1 MVPALGRPD
10 AQLLC
15 CQTMFRT
22 LIRVLALGLAL
33 MPASAFAAAAP
44 QSPPAPD
51 APRVGA
57 AAIRYFPETGHSL
70 GGNFRDFFETYGGL
84 DAFGFPRTEPVLENG
99 LLVQYFQ
106 RARMEWH
113 PEVNQVQLSLL
124 GSILTQGRTFP
135 IVPPAADGTDLH
147 YFPETG
153 HTVHHA
159 FLAYFNARGGLDHF
173 GYPISEETV
182 EGGFTVQYFQ
192 RARME
197 WHPELAPAYSTSL
210 ALLGD
215 QYIAKN
221 LATSG
226 WLAPAPPPQ
235 LISEGVSNFAYSPAN
250 RVINIKLMAKKLNG
264 TVVPDGATF
273 SFDQIMGDVGTDPG
287 WAEGLVIVGNETDKG
302 LGGGICQVSTTTFRA
317 AFWAGVPI
325 PERHDHTYP
334 VPYYTQG
341 GFPEGFDATVW
352 SPNLDFKFQNDT
364 GAPLT
369 ITTRVD
375 VPSSQLYVD
384 FYGKPVNRKVDMVG
398 PFTSNRKPALA
409 DKYVVDNTLAPGQV
423 DQTDYAHDG
432 LDVSLKRTITMPDGQ
447 VTTDS
452 FPSHYVP
459 WRNIFHVAPD
469 AVPAA
474 SNAPDPTVTSS

>member
-1 MVPALGRPD
+1 
-10 AQLLC
+10 
-15 CQTMFRT
+15 MFRR
-22 LIRVLALGLAL
+22 LISVLALGLAL
-33 MPASAFAAAAP
+33 LPGTAFAAAAP
-44 QSPPAPD
+44 QSTPTD
-51 APRVGA
+51 ATRAGA
-57 AAIRYFPETGHSL
+57 AAIRFFPETGHTL
-70 GGNFRDFFETYGGL
+70 GGNFRDYFEAHGGL
-84 DAFGFPRTEPVLENG
+84 DAFGFPRTEPVSEG
-99 LLVQYFQ
+99 GFLVQYFQ

-113 PEVNQVQLSLL
+113 PDVSQVQLSLL
-124 GSILTQGRTFP
+124 GSIMTQGRAFAT
-135 IVPPAADGTDLH
+135 VPPVANGPEIH

-159 FLAYFNARGGLDHF
+159 FLAYYNARGGLEQF
-173 GYPISEETV
+173 GFPISEETT
-182 EGGFTVQYFQ
+182 ENGFTVQYFQ

-197 WHPELAPAYSTSL
+197 YHPELPPAYSISL
-210 ALLGD
+210 TLLGD

-221 LATSG
+221 LAGSG
-226 WLAPAPPPQ
+226 WLAPVSAPR

-264 TVVPDGATF
+264 VTVPDGSTF
-273 SFDQIMGDVGTDPG
+273 SFDQIMGDVGVDAG
-287 WAEGLVIVGNETDKG
+287 WAEGLVIVGDETDPG

-325 PERHDHTYP
+325 VERHDHAYP

-341 GFPEGFDATVW
+341 GAPEGFDATVW
-352 SPNLDFKFQNDT
+352 SPTLDFKFRNDT

-375 VPSSQLYVD
+375 TASSQLYVD

-398 PFTSNRKPALA
+398 PFTSNRKPALP
-409 DKYVVDNTLAPGQV
+409 DKYVADKTIAPGQV

-432 LDVSLKRTITMPDGQ
+432 FDVSLKRTVTTPDGQ
-447 VTTDS
+447 VATDS

-459 WRNIFHVAPD
+459 WRNIFHVAPGSPQLAPPPSTD
-469 AVPAA
+469 ATA
-474 SNAPDPTVTSS
+474 SGSDASY